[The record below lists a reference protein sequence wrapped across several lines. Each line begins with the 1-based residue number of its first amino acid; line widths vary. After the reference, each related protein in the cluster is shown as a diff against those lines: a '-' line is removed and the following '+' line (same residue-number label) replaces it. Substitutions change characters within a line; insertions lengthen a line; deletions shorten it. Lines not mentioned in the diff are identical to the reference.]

1 MRIPNLA
8 AALTGALTT
17 LAGPAS
23 AQSTGDQARLVFTV
37 SAAYVAGADLW
48 HVPDQPVRGGGF
60 DVARAI
66 QSRAGAAMA
75 ASYFKGE
82 NFGLTADIFIF
93 ELAYA
98 DACRQARPGD
108 ELNQLGC
115 IDIDEAEHSAL
126 AAVFSVGGIFR
137 IASREIVSPFVRV
150 GAGILASNQSSI
162 LMSGL
167 ATLPGEP
174 GDTPPTLIQ
183 VYNDDHNA
191 RIGGALGLGV
201 GLTTPISS
209 GFQFRL
215 ELRDNILGIEHV
227 EGPSPEGNFNPP
239 HSVDYKHLVSLIA
252 GIDLVLER
260 HRGRRY

>member
-1 MRIPNLA
+1 MRIPKLA

-23 AQSTGDQARLVFTV
+23 AQHTGDQSRLVFTV

-48 HVPDQPVRGGGF
+48 HVPDQPVRGGSL
-60 DVARAI
+60 DVARVI
-66 QSRAGAAMA
+66 EGRGGAAMA
-75 ASYFKGE
+75 ATYFKGE
-82 NFGLTADIFIF
+82 NLGLTADVFIF

-98 DACRQARPGD
+98 DGCSQVRPGD
-108 ELNQLGC
+108 EINRLGC

-126 AAVFSVGGIFR
+126 AAVFSVGAIYR
-137 IASREIVSPFVRV
+137 VASREIVSPYVRI
-150 GAGILASNQSSI
+150 GAGILTSNQSS
-162 LMSGL
+162 LLTSGL
-167 ATLPGEP
+167 AMPPGNT
-174 GDTPPTLIQ
+174 GPPVLLQ
-183 VYNDDHNA
+183 VYNDD
-191 RIGGALGLGV
+191 RKSRVGPALGLGV

-215 ELRDNILGIEHV
+215 EVRDNILGIEKV
-227 EGPSPEGNFNPP
+227 DGASPENNFNPP
-239 HSVDYKHLVSLIA
+239 HSLDYKHLVGVIA

>member
-1 MRIPNLA
+1 MRIRNLA
-8 AALTGALTT
+8 AALTGALIT

-23 AQSTGDQARLVFTV
+23 AQRTGDQARLVFTV

-48 HVPDQPVRGGGF
+48 HVPDQPVRGGSL

-66 QSRAGAAMA
+66 EGRGGAAMA
-75 ASYFKGE
+75 ATYFKGE
-82 NFGLTADIFIF
+82 NFGLTADVFIF

-98 DACRQARPGD
+98 DACRQVRPGD
-108 ELNQLGC
+108 DINRLGC

-126 AAVFSVGGIFR
+126 AAVFSVGAIYR
-137 IASREIVSPFVRV
+137 VASREIVSPYVRV
-150 GAGILASNQSSI
+150 GAGILTSNQSSI

-167 ATLPGEP
+167 APTPGEP
-174 GDTPPTLIQ
+174 GAPPTLLQ
-183 VYNDDHNA
+183 VYNDDRNA

-215 ELRDNILGIEHV
+215 EVRDNILGIEKV
-227 EGPSPEGNFNPP
+227 DGASPENNFNPP
-239 HSVDYKHLVSLIA
+239 HSVDYKHMVGVIA